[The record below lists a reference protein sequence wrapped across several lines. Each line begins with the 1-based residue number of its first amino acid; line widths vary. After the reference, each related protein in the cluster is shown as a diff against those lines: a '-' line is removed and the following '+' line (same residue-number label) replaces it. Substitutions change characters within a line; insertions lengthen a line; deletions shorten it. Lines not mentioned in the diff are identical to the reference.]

1 MMEAT
6 LKGRDT
12 GVEGVLDELRA
23 LVGAEHVAVGP
34 DAAGPFL
41 RPGREA
47 PGLAVVRPG
56 STEDVQGIVNLAR
69 EKSVSIITCNDR
81 VLLTED
87 LDRNGLL
94 LDFSRMNRIERIDTL
109 NLVAHVERGVTWDAL
124 NAELEKLGVKTV
136 APVAANS
143 LSVAE
148 CFTARVVGKAVSRF
162 PDYGLTNQK
171 VVLADG
177 SVQRTGSHAL
187 SEEAAD
193 ARSQDGGPGI
203 SAWHIGADD
212 VFGVVTRA
220 SIMLWPVCETRSCRV
235 YAFDDP
241 EALLS
246 ALKEVP
252 RNELGVE
259 YLGINR
265 AFLARLLD
273 RQAEAL
279 PAWALVVGFEGRARH
294 VSYQQEK
301 VRDLFAGLPCKPA
314 EGLIDPMTEQL
325 DRPWMEASPN
335 HTAFFALFSRMKDL
349 DAACDRAARE
359 ASVPEEN
366 VGKVIVSYDLGRAA
380 YAVYDWF
387 GEEDPGRAVEALHLS
402 LADRGAFFARPHGA
416 LARKIFGG
424 IPNHL
429 PVLKRI
435 KGFLDPG
442 NILNPGRT
450 VRDEDEAWQPA
461 EAAEGEAGLT
471 AGNLKRVKEKLG
483 AAIGPEWVSD
493 NPVDLNPYGRDF
505 TIFSGERPNIVVLPA
520 TTGDVQ
526 AIIRI
531 AYAHGIPVVPMS
543 TGFNH
548 GGLTVARKGGILV
561 DLRRMDQTCSFDEE
575 SMTVRIGPGVR
586 MRSVWWEAVK
596 HRAAAGLHLK
606 PILPL
611 TFGSVSMLSNYV
623 ARGGAGTACK
633 YGGNPELTTAMTWV
647 LPNGEILKVGPSAVP
662 HVGSVPLPYGPGP
675 ELNGMF
681 FNADGLFGICTEITA
696 KCYPEPENAE
706 ELEDLMSA
714 ANYDPDPHRAFCKTI
729 DAIYELSRENVTD
742 FMYKSHPGVF
752 AMAIT
757 ALLKDLNVRDAV
769 AASPL
774 HPLGIMISGRDPEEL
789 AIKRAIVEEV
799 MGKHEMIIM
808 DPNLLGPEVAS
819 MRSTAPLKKS
829 LGVKENVV
837 GTHKGAFQWTAC
849 IVKMEKIP
857 AIALEYE
864 QLVKK
869 YWKTSDPGISVEH
882 AMTGTD
888 IQGPLQYG
896 RVGSCEFDWW
906 WDQGNPEEVKR
917 ATTMIHKTNKLM
929 IKHGAPLFRNMFG
942 AGEYYIPLL
951 GTYYT
956 VLRKAKKAFDPANL
970 MHPDVLPLTDDYV

>member
-1 MMEAT
+1 MEAA
-6 LKGRDT
+6 LKGREAR
-12 GVEGVLDELRA
+12 VESVLDELRT
-23 LVGAEHVAVGP
+23 LVGAEHVS
-34 DAAGPFL
+34 AGPGAASKFL
-41 RPGREA
+41 RTGQEA

-69 EKSVSIITCNDR
+69 EKGVSILTCNDR
-81 VLLTED
+81 YLLPED
-87 LDRNGLL
+87 LDRNALL

-124 NAELEKLGVKTV
+124 NAELEKLGVKAV

-148 CFTARVVGKAVSRF
+148 CVSARVVGKAVSKF
-162 PDYGLTNQK
+162 PDYALTNQK

-177 SVQRTGSHAL
+177 SVQRTGTHAL
-187 SEEAAD
+187 SEEGAD
-193 ARSQDGGPGI
+193 GRYQDGGPAI
-203 SAWHIGADD
+203 STWHIGADD

-220 SIMLWPVCETRSCRV
+220 STPLWPVCEARTCQV
-235 YAFDDP
+235 YAFDD
-241 EALLS
+241 EDALLT

-252 RNELGVE
+252 RNELGTE

-265 AFLARLLD
+265 ASLARLLD
-273 RQAEAL
+273 RDAKDL
-279 PAWALVVGFEGRARH
+279 PAWAVVVGFEGRARH
-294 VSYQQEK
+294 VSYQEDK
-301 VRDLFAGLPCKPA
+301 VRSLFSKVRCGPADDLIQA
-314 EGLIDPMTEQL
+314 MTEKL

-335 HTAFFALFSRMKDL
+335 HTAFFSLFSRMKGL
-349 DAACDRAARE
+349 DAACDRAAGE
-359 ASVPEEN
+359 AGVPDGDM
-366 VGKVIVSYDLGRAA
+366 GKIIVSCDLGRAA

-387 GEEDPGRAVEALHLS
+387 DETGHTRAIEDLNLA
-402 LADRGAFFARPHGA
+402 LADQGAFFDRPHGA
-416 LARKIFGG
+416 LARKIYSS

-429 PVLKRI
+429 PVLKQI
-435 KGFLDPG
+435 KGFLDPD

-450 VRDEDEAWQPA
+450 LRDEDVAWQPA
-461 EAAEGEAGLT
+461 EVTEGEAGLT
-471 AGNLKRVKEKLG
+471 VANLKVVSEKLG
-483 AAIGPEWVSD
+483 GAIGPEWVSD
-493 NPVDLNPYGRDF
+493 NPVDLSPYGRDF

-520 TTGDVQ
+520 STENVQ

-531 AYAHGIPVVPMS
+531 AYEHGIPVVPMS

-548 GGLTVARKGGILV
+548 AGLTIARKGGILV

-575 SMTVRIGPGVR
+575 SMTVSISPAVR
-586 MRSVWWEAVK
+586 MRSIWWEAIK
-596 HRAAAGLHLK
+596 HRATDGFHLK

-623 ARGGAGTACK
+623 ARGGAGTAFK
-633 YGGNPELTTAMTWV
+633 YGGNPELTVGMTWV
-647 LPNGEILKVGPSAVP
+647 LPNGDILEVGPSAVP
-662 HVGSVPLPYGPGP
+662 HVGNLPLHYCPGP

-696 KCYPEPENAE
+696 KCYPEPDHVEG
-706 ELEDLMSA
+706 LEDMMSA
-714 ANYDPDPHRAFCKTI
+714 ANYDSDGHKAFCKTI

-757 ALLKDLNVRDAV
+757 AMLKDLTTRDAV
-769 AASPL
+769 SASPL
-774 HPLGIMISGRDPEEL
+774 HPLGIMISGHDKEEL
-789 AIKRAIVEEV
+789 AIKREIVEEV
-799 MGKHEMIIM
+799 MQKHELFIM
-808 DPNLLGPEVAS
+808 DPNLLGPEVAD
-819 MRSTAPLKKS
+819 MQTTDPVKMS
-829 LGVKENVV
+829 LGVKQNIV

-857 AIALEYE
+857 AMALEYE

-869 YWKTSDPGISVEH
+869 YWKTTDPKISVEH

-917 ATTMIHKTNKLM
+917 AYTMIHKTNKLM

-942 AGEYYIPLL
+942 SGEYYIPML

-956 VLRKAKKAFDPANL
+956 VLKKAKKAFDPANL
-970 MHPDVLPLTDDYV
+970 MHPDVLPLTEDYV